1 MATPPSSILV
11 VDDDNK
17 FRQLLSTVLEQ
28 AGYSTIEAATGEE
41 ALEAAQRERPA
52 VVLLDVKLPGIHGYE
67 ICRELKETY
76 GPDLPV
82 FLISGERTEAYD
94 LSAGLLIG
102 ADESLAKPVHPDE
115 LLARIRKYV
124 APHKPPA
131 KDEIAAPELTNR
143 EREVLGLLAQGLNQ
157 GEIAHALVISEKT
170 VATHIQH
177 VLEKLGVHSRAEA
190 VALAHRSGLVPHR
203 TDPAAIVG

>member
-17 FRQLLSTVLEQ
+17 FRQLMSTVLER

-67 ICRELKETY
+67 ICRELKEMY

-131 KDEIAAPELTNR
+131 EGEIAAPELTNR

-190 VALAHRSGLVPHR
+190 VALAHRSGLVPPP
-203 TDPAAIVG
+203 D

>member
-17 FRQLLSTVLEQ
+17 FRQLMSTVLER

-52 VVLLDVKLPGIHGYE
+52 IVLLDVKLPGIHGYE
-67 ICRELKETY
+67 VCREVKEMY

-94 LSAGLLIG
+94 LAAGLLIG
-102 ADESLAKPVHPDE
+102 ADESLAKPVDPDE

-124 APHKPPA
+124 APGTPSA
-131 KDEIAAPELTNR
+131 KGEIAAPELTNR

-190 VALAHRSGLVPHR
+190 VALAHRSGLVPPP
-203 TDPAAIVG
+203 D